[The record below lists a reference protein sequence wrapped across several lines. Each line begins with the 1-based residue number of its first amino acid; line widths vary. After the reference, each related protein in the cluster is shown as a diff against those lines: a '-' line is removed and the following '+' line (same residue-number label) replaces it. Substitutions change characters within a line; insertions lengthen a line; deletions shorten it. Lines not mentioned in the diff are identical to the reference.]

1 MLCNTGRQRVTAAGP
16 IQKEAVMGRQLLVRA
31 DDLGFSRGVNYGIA
45 DAVDSGIIRSV
56 GLMPNMPDAEHGV
69 RLLAGKDICFGLH
82 TNICVG
88 RPLTPAARIPSL
100 CGENGD
106 FKTSKEYRAAY
117 QAGTDFVVL
126 EEVVEEIEAQYQR
139 FVALTGREPGYF
151 EGHAVASDN
160 FFKGL
165 EIVAKRHNAPYLPVD
180 LASPVDFCGHKLRFV
195 MEPGLPNYHPFET
208 MKKAV
213 MDTPEDAIPMLVYH
227 PGYLDAYLMGV
238 SSLTLPRTWEV
249 ETVRDPNTMEW
260 LQEQDVQLITYDDLN
275 R

>member
-1 MLCNTGRQRVTAAGP
+1 
-16 IQKEAVMGRQLLVRA
+16 MGRQLLVRA

-69 RLLAGKDICFGLH
+69 RLLAGKQICFGLH

-88 RPLTPAARIPSL
+88 KPLTPVSRIPSL
-100 CGENGD
+100 CGSDGE

-126 EEVVEEIEAQYQR
+126 SEVIEEIEAQYRR

-160 FFKGL
+160 FYKGL

-180 LASPVDFCGHKLRFV
+180 LAAPVEFCGHKLRFV
-195 MEPGLPNYHPFET
+195 MEPGLPNYHSFET

-213 MDTPEDAIPMLVYH
+213 MDTTENVIPMLVYH
-227 PGYLDAYLMGV
+227 PGYLDAYLLRV
-238 SSLTLPRTWEV
+238 SSLTTPRVQEV
-249 ETVRDPNTMEW
+249 ETLCDPKTMQW
-260 LQEQDVQLITYDDLN
+260 LEEQDVQLITYDDLN